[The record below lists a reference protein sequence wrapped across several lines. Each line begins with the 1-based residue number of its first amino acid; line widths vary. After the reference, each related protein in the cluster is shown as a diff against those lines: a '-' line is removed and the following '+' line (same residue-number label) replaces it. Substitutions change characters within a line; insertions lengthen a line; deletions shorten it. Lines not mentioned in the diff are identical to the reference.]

1 MKTLLISLA
10 AFLPIAGAN
19 AAPIVVS
26 SDAVRAEHVTTAD
39 LRLDTVAGQR
49 ALYGRIRSAASDVCS
64 RAGERGVDALVSA
77 HVCYR
82 VAIAD
87 GVAQVQRLS
96 ANPVAAAAVVV
107 RGR

>member
-64 RAGERGVDALVSA
+64 PVNVASTRWSA
-77 HVCYR
+77 R
-82 VAIAD
+82 MSAIAWQLPT
-87 GVAQVQRLS
+87 AWRRCS
-96 ANPVAAAAVVV
+96 
-107 RGR
+107 R